1 MNDLTAQLAV
11 GSRRCSMGGFE
22 GCLSEIVNKS
32 DSYAMLTEVLN
43 CLILLERNISS
54 GKWL

>member
-22 GCLSEIVNKS
+22 GCLSEIANES
-32 DSYAMLTEVLN
+32 DSFAMLTQVLN

>member
-22 GCLSEIVNKS
+22 GSLSEIVNKS